1 MPELDTAKVQN
12 CSVFWERIP
21 WHMVKW
27 KGGEDRKREREPAP
41 GGGRIVNRYAGETSE
56 AQWQRLIEQVAD
68 ILLFTEQKGEDGGE
82 KPFV

>member
-1 MPELDTAKVQN
+1 M
-12 CSVFWERIP
+12 
-21 WHMVKW
+21 
-27 KGGEDRKREREPAP
+27 KREREPAP

-82 KPFV
+82 KPFL